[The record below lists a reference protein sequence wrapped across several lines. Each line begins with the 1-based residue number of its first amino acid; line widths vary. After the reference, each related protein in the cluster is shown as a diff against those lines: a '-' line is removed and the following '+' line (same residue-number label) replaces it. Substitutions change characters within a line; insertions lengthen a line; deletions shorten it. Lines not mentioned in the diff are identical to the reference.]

1 MLGKA
6 GTRDCT
12 VLSPVTATDKLKCW
26 RHEGGGLNVV
36 RGKIDSEV

>member
-1 MLGKA
+1 MGKA

-12 VLSPVTATDKLKCW
+12 VLSLETSTDKLKCW

-36 RGKIDSEV
+36 RGKIDSEG